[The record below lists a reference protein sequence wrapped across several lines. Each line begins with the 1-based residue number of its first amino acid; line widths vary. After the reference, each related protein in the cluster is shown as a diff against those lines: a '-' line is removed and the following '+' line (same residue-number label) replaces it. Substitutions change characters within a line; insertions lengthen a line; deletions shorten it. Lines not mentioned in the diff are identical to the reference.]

1 MITNMSKDYCA
12 SFEPNVFTIQ
22 EGELHL
28 FVIWEHGRHKQDE
41 IIRDI
46 QQHFTILDCFDI
58 LWDRDTVAQS
68 FRRFYGSGG
77 FRAGLRRFRE
87 RGCGRFLLITVWDKH
102 PVYEIAEA
110 LSGHE
115 VVNVNML
122 NLKKK
127 YRNWTPRRKGNC
139 IHCSTSPRE
148 ANHNLTLLLG
158 KNVADYLNS
167 VKQPWDGQFKQL
179 NQNML
184 GSKGWKSL
192 EETFYALNSTVDY
205 AVLRNSEELPSCPA
219 SELHGDIDLLT
230 ADRKKILLILNASSY
245 SSKTHSHKVRIDNRW
260 ITWDIRH
267 VGDNYYCKNWQE
279 DMLKNKIFNPKGFY
293 CLDDENHFFSLVYH
307 ALVQKYE
314 IAKDYYGKAQT
325 LFDRLQLEKPTG
337 EHTLPYVFDRY
348 FNLLRTFMERKGYV
362 FVKPICPRVKYNK
375 IVISLEQIAEELSKR
390 YRLTGVNPI
399 KVNQY
404 RLEKKWQRK
413 DSEIYFQGFLNGK
426 KLFIKTNGFVGSK
439 KSEYHCL
446 LKCFRQNNKNFVEPS
461 FYYDGFNSRDFRCV
475 ASEYLEGESLET
487 LLAENRLSAS
497 EKKNIILQI
506 KDIAQTL
513 CDVRVAHRD
522 LHTGNL
528 WVTPQ
533 GHVKCFDFGWA
544 VEIDNYKEC
553 QAIRR
558 YPLLFRRLKRLHVP
572 GYFLRSDDVHSLL
585 NILQEIGIEKEYE
598 ETYLLVEAYL
608 KDRVGSNA
616 VDFKH
621 KFSFIAFRCMRAFLR
636 VSLAISKNILPS
648 GTLRATLQRGLEK
661 KVYYI
666 D

>member
-1 MITNMSKDYCA
+1 MSTNSVA
-12 SFEPNVFTIQ
+12 PNVLKNQ
-22 EGELHL
+22 KGELHL
-28 FVIWEHGRHKQDE
+28 FVIWEHGRRKQDE

-58 LWDRDTVAQS
+58 QWDRDTVVQS

-87 RGCGRFLLITVWDKH
+87 RGGGRFLLVTVWDEH

-122 NLKKK
+122 NRKKK
-127 YRNWTPRRKGNC
+127 YRHWTPQRKGNC
-139 IHCSTSPRE
+139 IHCSTSPQE

-158 KNVADYLNS
+158 KNVEDYLNS
-167 VKQPWDGQFKQL
+167 VKQPWNGQFKQL

-184 GSKGWKSL
+184 GARGWKNL
-192 EETFYALNSTVDY
+192 EEVFYALNSTVDY
-205 AVLRNSEELPSCPA
+205 AVLRNFEELPSCPIT
-219 SELHGDIDLLT
+219 ELHGDIDILT
-230 ADRKKILLILNASSY
+230 ADRKKILLILNSRPN
-245 SSKTHSHKVRIDNRW
+245 SSKTAPHKVRIDHQW

-279 DMLKNKIFNPKGFY
+279 DMLKHKVFNPEGFY
-293 CLDDENHFFSLVYH
+293 CLDDENHFFALVYH

-314 IAKDYYGKAQT
+314 IAKDYYGKAQS
-325 LFDRLQLEKPTG
+325 LFDRLQLERPTG
-337 EHTLPYVFDRY
+337 KNALPCDFDLY
-348 FNLLRTFMERKGYV
+348 FNLLQTFMKRKGYD

-375 IVISLEQIAEELSKR
+375 SVISLEHVAKELSKR
-390 YRLTGVNPI
+390 YGLTGVEPI

-404 RLEKKWQRK
+404 RLEKKWLRK
-413 DSEIYFQGFLNGK
+413 DCELYFQGFLQGK
-426 KLFIKTNGFVGSK
+426 KLFLKTNGFVESK
-439 KSEYHCL
+439 KSEYYCS
-446 LKCFRQNNKNFVEPS
+446 LKCFQRNKKNFVEPV
-461 FYYDGFNSRDFRCV
+461 FYYDGFNRRDFRCV

-487 LLAENRLSAS
+487 LLSENRLSVS
-497 EKKNIILQI
+497 EKENIILQI

-513 CDVRVAHRD
+513 CDARVAHRD
-522 LHTGNL
+522 LHAGNL

-544 VEIDNYKEC
+544 VDIDNYKEC
-553 QAIRR
+553 QGIRR

-572 GYFLRSDDVHSLL
+572 GHFLRSDDVHSLL
-585 NILQEIGIEKEYE
+585 HILQAMGIEKEYE
-598 ETYLLVEAYL
+598 ESYRHVETYLKSRL
-608 KDRVGSNA
+608 GTNA

-621 KFSFIAFRCMRAFLR
+621 KFSFIFYRCLR
-636 VSLAISKNILPS
+636 GLLRGALAVSKNVLPPGS
-648 GTLRATLQRGLEK
+648 LRATLQRGLEK
-661 KVYYI
+661 NVYYI